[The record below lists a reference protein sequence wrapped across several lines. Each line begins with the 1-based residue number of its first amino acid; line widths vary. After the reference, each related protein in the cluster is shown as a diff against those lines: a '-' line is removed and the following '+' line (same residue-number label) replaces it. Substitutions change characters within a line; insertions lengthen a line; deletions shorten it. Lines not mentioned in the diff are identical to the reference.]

1 MLIYQY
7 FLEINRQRKNSNS
20 ETDGI
25 QEPERQTLQTKRA
38 DFSDIARSRKL
49 TEAWGRADGAG
60 AASELE
66 NDQS

>member
-1 MLIYQY
+1 MNT

-20 ETDGI
+20 ETDGLE
-25 QEPERQTLQTKRA
+25 EPGRQTLQTQRA
-38 DFSDIARSRKL
+38 DLSDIARSRKL
-49 TEAWGRADGAG
+49 TEAWSRVDGGG